1 MYILT
6 VIGKESEGAYSVI
19 DDNGDKILYIFE
31 EEDDAMRYV
40 MMMEEEEDH
49 PDMSI
54 IEVDDKVMLSTC
66 EIHGYEY
73 AIITKNDIVVPPPKL
88 DNDII

>member
-19 DDNGDKILYIFE
+19 NDNGDKILYIFE
-31 EEDDAMRYV
+31 EEDDALRYV
-40 MMMEEEEDH
+40 MMIEEEEDS
-49 PDMSI
+49 PDMNV

-73 AIITKNDIVVPPPKL
+73 AIITKNDIVIPPPKS